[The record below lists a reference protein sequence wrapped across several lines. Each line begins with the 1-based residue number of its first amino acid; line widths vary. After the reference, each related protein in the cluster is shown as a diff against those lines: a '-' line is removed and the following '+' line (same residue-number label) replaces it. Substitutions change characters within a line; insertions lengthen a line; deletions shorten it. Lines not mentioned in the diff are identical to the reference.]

1 MTKEVMHPKAAAME
15 QLSFSASAGQ
25 TALAHL
31 CGPLDENL
39 RQMETILGVK
49 IVRRG
54 EQFRVSGEKHAA
66 HRALRALEVLL
77 DRVAR
82 TGAELTPNDIQWHFV
97 GGDDE
102 HRAKTANADEVSAGE
117 VLLKT
122 RRHDLRGRTPNQR
135 AYLQAILSHDISFG
149 IGPAGTGNGRTNCFD
164 TSGSR
169 SRRTSGIPAGGSF
182 AEGGSVFAAALRC
195 AF

>member
-117 VLLKT
+117 VLLNT
-122 RRHDLRGRTPNQR
+122 ICEDVHPISGLICRRFSVTTSASASVRLVRVKLIWRLRRLLMHLNEE
-135 AYLQAILSHDISFG
+135 
-149 IGPAGTGNGRTNCFD
+149 
-164 TSGSR
+164 R
-169 SRRTSGIPAGGSF
+169 SNELF
-182 AEGGSVFAAALRC
+182 
-195 AF
+195 

>member
-49 IVRRG
+49 IARRG

-102 HRAKTANADEVSAGE
+102 HRAKTSKLVDTICEDVHPISGLICRRFSVTTSASAS
-117 VLLKT
+117 VRLVRVKLIWRLRRLLM
-122 RRHDLRGRTPNQR
+122 HLNEE
-135 AYLQAILSHDISFG
+135 
-149 IGPAGTGNGRTNCFD
+149 
-164 TSGSR
+164 R
-169 SRRTSGIPAGGSF
+169 SNELF
-182 AEGGSVFAAALRC
+182 
-195 AF
+195 

>member
-135 AYLQAILSHDISFG
+135 AYLRFSV
-149 IGPAGTGNGRTNCFD
+149 T
-164 TSGSR
+164 TSASASVRLVRVKLIWRLRRLLMHLREER
-169 SRRTSGIPAGGSF
+169 SNELF
-182 AEGGSVFAAALRC
+182 
-195 AF
+195 

>member
-1 MTKEVMHPKAAAME
+1 MTKEVMHTKAAAIE

-102 HRAKTANADEVSAGE
+102 HRAKTANAFLKLRSSIICRRLVQK
-117 VLLKT
+117 VLRL
-122 RRHDLRGRTPNQR
+122 LYPSWRGAQSTARTVWC
-135 AYLQAILSHDISFG
+135 L
-149 IGPAGTGNGRTNCFD
+149 
-164 TSGSR
+164 
-169 SRRTSGIPAGGSF
+169 IPAVKKSLVRSLMF
-182 AEGGSVFAAALRC
+182 W
-195 AF
+195 

>member
-1 MTKEVMHPKAAAME
+1 MTKEVMHTKAAAIE

-66 HRALRALEVLL
+66 HRALRALEVP
-77 DRVAR
+77 
-82 TGAELTPNDIQWHFV
+82 EPN
-97 GGDDE
+97 
-102 HRAKTANADEVSAGE
+102 
-117 VLLKT
+117 
-122 RRHDLRGRTPNQR
+122 
-135 AYLQAILSHDISFG
+135 
-149 IGPAGTGNGRTNCFD
+149 
-164 TSGSR
+164 
-169 SRRTSGIPAGGSF
+169 SRRMISSGTLW
-182 AEGGSVFAAALRC
+182 AETTNIVQRRPMLMR
-195 AF
+195 